1 MVVDNDKSAHSVNED
16 NDSTRITVH
25 ESPRDA
31 DDNVNNDVSIESN
44 QHDAVITDSAITDSN
59 HADAQHIIAD
69 VKESHASIE
78 SNVIIENDVISHDGH
93 VDNTVNTNTDELHD
107 EITVDDAVT
116 SGVSGSGLPLLVGVD
131 GSEASYKAVWWAS
144 NYAAH
149 SNLPLRI
156 VCCFNDQYYAMGGV
170 YSGFGSFSD
179 DLKYR
184 EELQEILRKAKGI
197 AVEQGV
203 PSDKVYTYAVA
214 GDPASV
220 LVELSNS
227 CDLMVIGNR
236 GKGGL
241 AERVLGTSSSI
252 VPAKSACPVVVVPFC
267 TDNGDNVHL
276 NNEIKHVVVASDET
290 AWGHRAVEIAADL
303 AEGWSARL
311 HVVSAVPEISSLRN
325 DDETNNIIMNE
336 YRAEL
341 SERMDDIR
349 RIHPK
354 TIITGDV
361 KRGSLLKSMLIYSKG
376 NVGAT
381 SSASVIE
388 NHDVPEYNADI
399 IVVGSRGA
407 GGLTGLLLGSMS
419 QGLIQHS
426 NIPVYVVPKKFVN
439 KENWVK
445 ARSGDMREDVA
456 KLNRLPDV
464 SIAEVEVKPAN
475 ETTVNNILTD
485 IDADDNSAK

>member
-1 MVVDNDKSAHSVNED
+1 MGIDNDKTDTHSLNE
-16 NDSTRITVH
+16 NNYSTRITVQDETAH
-25 ESPRDA
+25 DA
-31 DDNVNNDVSIESN
+31 DDNVNKDVSIEESN
-44 QHDAVITDSAITDSN
+44 QHKITDDESTDSN
-59 HADAQHIIAD
+59 HADADATEAH
-69 VKESHASIE
+69 ESHSSE
-78 SNVIIENDVISHDGH
+78 TVNHVNSNDDHH
-93 VDNTVNTNTDELHD
+93 VDNVVNDELHD
-107 EITVDDAVT
+107 EITVDDAIT
-116 SGVSGSGLPLLVGVD
+116 TGVKGSGLPLLVGVD

-156 VCCFNDQYYAMGGV
+156 ICCFNDQYYAMGGV
-170 YSGFGSFSD
+170 YSGFNTFSD

-184 EELQEILRKAKGI
+184 EELQEILRKSKGI

-203 PSDKVYTYAVA
+203 PSEKVYTYAVA

-241 AERVLGTSSSI
+241 AERILGTSSSI
-252 VPAKSACPVVVVPFC
+252 VPAKSSCPVVVVPFC
-267 TDNGDNVHL
+267 TDEGDNVHL

-325 DDETNNIIMNE
+325 DDETNNVIMNE

-349 RIHPK
+349 RVHPK

-361 KRGSLLKSMLIYSKG
+361 KRGSLLKSMLVYSKG

-381 SSASVIE
+381 SSKSVVE
-388 NHDVPEYNADI
+388 NHNADI

-407 GGLTGLLLGSMS
+407 GGLTGLLLGSLS

-439 KENWVK
+439 KENWIK
-445 ARSGDMREDVA
+445 ARSGDMREDVN

-464 SIAEVEVKPAN
+464 SIAEVEVKPAS

-485 IDADDNSAK
+485 IDADNDVNTK